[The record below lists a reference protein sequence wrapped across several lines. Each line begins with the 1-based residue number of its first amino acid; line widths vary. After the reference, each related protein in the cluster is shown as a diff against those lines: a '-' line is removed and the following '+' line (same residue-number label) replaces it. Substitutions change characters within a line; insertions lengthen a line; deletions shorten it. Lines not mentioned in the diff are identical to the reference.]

1 MIKPLY
7 IESLQMPGVLTLR
20 GSFRPGLT
28 GNTCFSITIKTLA
41 DAPKAIKAKNDGKTE
56 ARTK

>member
-1 MIKPLY
+1 M
-7 IESLQMPGVLTLR
+7 TLR
-20 GSFRPGLT
+20 GPFRPGLT